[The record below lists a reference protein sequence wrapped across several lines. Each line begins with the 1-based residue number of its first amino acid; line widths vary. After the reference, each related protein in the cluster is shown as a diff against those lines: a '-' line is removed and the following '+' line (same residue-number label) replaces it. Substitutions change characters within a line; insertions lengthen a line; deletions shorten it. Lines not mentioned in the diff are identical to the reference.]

1 MKTKLPNLDLRSLR
15 IAYASGEWTPTKLI
29 QSLHEAITEAEPTR
43 IWIHRLS
50 LDELLE
56 YAKAVESGDP
66 ASQPLYGVPFAIKD
80 NIDLKGAP
88 TTAACPDFAFEP
100 ENSSFVVQTLIEAG
114 AIPLGKT
121 NLDQFATGLVGVR
134 SPYGFPDNAFD
145 PEYIPGGSSSGSAI
159 AVARGFA
166 SFSLGTDTAGSGRI
180 PAAFNE
186 LVGHKPSRGLLS
198 CSGVF
203 PACKTLDC
211 ISIFAKT
218 AEDAEAVLTAA
229 AKFDP
234 ADAYAREDPHSP
246 EAAPL
251 GENFRF
257 GVPQPDQLEFFGN
270 HSAQELFKK
279 KVTQLGQGGGECV
292 TIDFSPFL
300 EAARLLYEGPWVAE
314 RYAAMEEIFQNRPE
328 ILHPVTHKIVEGGA
342 KPLAV
347 DAFKAEYRL
356 RALKR
361 VADETWKQVDVVITP
376 TAGTI
381 YKSAE
386 VEADP
391 IQLNSN
397 LGYYTNFMNL
407 LDYSATAFPAG
418 RQDSGLPFGVTAF
431 APAFHDRQLL
441 DLARRFEKSDAE
453 ASAQKPNSQGLPTG
467 WTQLVV
473 CGAHMRG
480 LPLNS
485 QLTQRRGRFLR
496 TAETADCY
504 ELFALPEMDG
514 FPPRPGLVRDDS
526 KGKAIQVEVWALPMK
541 EFGDFVTQIPA
552 PLGIGKVTLSTGEA
566 ISGFLCENFILQ
578 RAKRIT
584 ELKNWRNFV
593 RKG

>member
-1 MKTKLPNLDLRSLR
+1 MSTKLPNLDLKSLR
-15 IAYASGEWTPTKLI
+15 EAYAGGDWTPTKLV
-29 QSLHEAITEAEPTR
+29 QALDEAITKAEPTR

-56 YAKAVESGDP
+56 YAKQIESLDP
-66 ASQPLYGVPFAIKD
+66 ASLPLFGVPFAIKD

-88 TTAACPDFAFEP
+88 TTAACPEFAYDP
-100 ENSSFVVQTLIEAG
+100 ERSAFVVQTLIDAG
-114 AIPLGKT
+114 AIPIGKT

-134 SPYGFPDNAFD
+134 SPYGFPENAFD

-159 AVARGFA
+159 AVAQEFA

-211 ISIFAKT
+211 VSIFANNSG
-218 AEDAEAVLTAA
+218 DAEAILDVAA
-229 AKFDP
+229 VFDP
-234 ADAYAREDPHSP
+234 SDAYAREDPTSP

-251 GENFRF
+251 GQHFRF
-257 GVPQPDQLEFFGN
+257 GVPNADQLEFFGN
-270 HSAQELFKK
+270 DSARALFAEKIKQLQEA
-279 KVTQLGQGGGECV
+279 GGELV
-292 TIDFSPFL
+292 SIDFSPFL

-314 RYAAMEEIFQNRPE
+314 RYAAMEEVFKTRPE
-328 ILHPVTHKIVEGGA
+328 ILHPVTRTIVEGGA

-347 DAFKAEYRL
+347 DAFNAEYRL

-361 VADETWKQVDVVITP
+361 RADEAWKLVDVILTP

-381 YKSAE
+381 YKAAE
-386 VEADP
+386 VEAEP

-418 RQDSGLPFGVTAF
+418 KLDSGLPFGVTFF
-431 APAFHDRQLL
+431 APAFHDRKLL
-441 DLARRFEKSDAE
+441 ELADRFD
-453 ASAQKPNSQGLPTG
+453 SATPPSLSGTETG
-467 WTQLVV
+467 TSVPEGWSPLVV

-480 LPLNS
+480 LPLNH
-485 QLTQRRGRFLR
+485 QLTERQGRFLG
-496 TAETADCY
+496 TAETAPCY
-504 ELFALPEMDG
+504 DLYALPEMDNL
-514 FPPRPGLVRDDS
+514 PPRPGLVRNEDA
-526 KGKAIQVEVWALPMK
+526 GKSIEVEVWALPLR
-541 EFGDFVTQIPA
+541 EFGEFVTQIPE
-552 PLGIGKVTLSTGEA
+552 PLGIGKIRMASGEV
-566 ISGFLCENFILQ
+566 IPGFLCENFILQ

-584 ELKNWRNFV
+584 EVKNWRNFV
-593 RKG
+593 RNG